1 MPMKNPPHPG
11 ELVRVDCLEPLDLS
25 ITDAAKALNVSRQAL
40 NNLVNKKSGISPE
53 MAVRL
58 SKVFNG
64 SPEFWMRLQLN
75 YDLAQIERNA
85 AKIVVNRVVKKRRK
99 AGATARSA
107 A

>member
-11 ELVRVDCLEPLDLS
+11 ELVRHDCLEPLGLS

-53 MAVRL
+53 MAIRL
-58 SKVFNG
+58 SKAFNG

-75 YDLAQIERNA
+75 YDLAQIERNS
-85 AKIVVNRVVKKRRK
+85 AKIVVHPLDKKRRK
-99 AGATARSA
+99 GAVISRSA

>member
-1 MPMKNPPHPG
+1 MRMKNPVHPG
-11 ELVRVDCLEPLDLS
+11 ELVRFDCLEPLGLS

-40 NNLVNKKSGISPE
+40 NNLVNKKSGVSPE

-64 SPEFWMRLQLN
+64 SPEFWMRLQLQ
-75 YDLAQIERNA
+75 YDLAQIEQTA
-85 AKIVVNRVVKKRRK
+85 SKIIVKPLSKKRRRA
-99 AGATARSA
+99 AGSARSA

>member
-1 MPMKNPPHPG
+1 MPMKNPAHPG
-11 ELVRVDCLEPLDLS
+11 ELVRYDCLEPLGLT
-25 ITDAAKALNVSRQAL
+25 ITDAAKALNVSRQTL

-85 AKIVVNRVVKKRRK
+85 SKIVVHPLDKKRRK
-99 AGATARSA
+99 ATGPARSA

>member
-11 ELVRVDCLEPLDLS
+11 ELVRYDCLEPLGLS
-25 ITDAAKALNVSRQAL
+25 ITDAAKVLNVSRQAL

-58 SKVFNG
+58 SKAFNG

-85 AKIVVNRVVKKRRK
+85 SKIVVQRLHKRRRK
-99 AGATARSA
+99 IAAASRSA

>member
-11 ELVRVDCLEPLDLS
+11 ELVRFDCLEPLGLS
-25 ITDAAKALNVSRQAL
+25 VTEAAKALNVSRQAL

-58 SKVFNG
+58 SKAFNG

-85 AKIVVNRVVKKRRK
+85 SKIAVNRIGAKRKK
-99 AGATARSA
+99 GAATSRSA

>member
-11 ELVRVDCLEPLDLS
+11 ELVRFDCLEPLGLS

-75 YDLAQIERNA
+75 LEIYYHWCRLFTKMILIKLKQQERQCL
-85 AKIVVNRVVKKRRK
+85 VVL
-99 AGATARSA
+99 
-107 A
+107 

>member
-1 MPMKNPPHPG
+1 MRMKSPVHPG
-11 ELVRVDCLEPLDLS
+11 ELVRFDCLEPLGLS

-40 NNLVNKKSGISPE
+40 NNLVNKKSGVSPE

-64 SPEFWMRLQLN
+64 SPEFWMRLQLQ

-85 AKIVVNRVVKKRRK
+85 SKIVVKPLTKRRRK
-99 AGATARSA
+99 PAGSARSA

>member
-11 ELVRVDCLEPLDLS
+11 ELVRYDCLEPLGLS
-25 ITDAAKALNVSRQAL
+25 VTAAAKALNVTRQTL

-75 YDLAQIERNA
+75 YDLAQIERQA
-85 AKIVVNRVVKKRRK
+85 PKIVVHRLDKKRRK
-99 AGATARSA
+99 PATARSA

>member
-1 MPMKNPPHPG
+1 MRMKNPVHPG
-11 ELVRVDCLEPLDLS
+11 ELVRFDCLEPLGLS
-25 ITDAAKALNVSRQAL
+25 ITDAAKALNISRQAL

-64 SPEFWMRLQLN
+64 SSEFWMRLQLQ

-85 AKIVVNRVVKKRRK
+85 AKIVVKPLGKKRRK
-99 AGATARSA
+99 AARSTRSA

>member
-11 ELVRVDCLEPLDLS
+11 ELVRADCLEPLGLS
-25 ITDAAKALNVSRQAL
+25 ITDAAKALNISRQAL
-40 NNLVNKKSGISPE
+40 NNLVNKKSSMSPE

-75 YDLAQIERNA
+75 YDLAHIQRNA
-85 AKIVVNRVVKKRRK
+85 SKIVVHKLTKKQRK
-99 AGATARSA
+99 PVSTTRSA

>member
-1 MPMKNPPHPG
+1 MPMKNPAHPG
-11 ELVRVDCLEPLDLS
+11 ELVRHDCLEPLGLT
-25 ITDAAKALNVSRQAL
+25 ITEAAKALNVTRQTL

-85 AKIVVNRVVKKRRK
+85 AKIVVHPLGKRRHK
-99 AGATARSA
+99 NSDARQSA

>member
-11 ELVRVDCLEPLDLS
+11 ELVRVDCIEPLDLS

-99 AGATARSA
+99 AGATSRSA

>member
-11 ELVRVDCLEPLDLS
+11 ELVRVDCLEPLGLS

-75 YDLAQIERNA
+75 YDLAQIERNS
-85 AKIVVNRVVKKRRK
+85 AKIVVNRVVKKSRK
-99 AGATARSA
+99 AGATSRSA

>member
-11 ELVRVDCLEPLDLS
+11 DLVRYDCLEPLGLS
-25 ITDAAKALNVSRQAL
+25 VTAAAKALNISRQAL

-58 SKVFNG
+58 SKAFNG

-75 YDLAQIERNA
+75 YDLAQIERNSS
-85 AKIVVNRVVKKRRK
+85 KIIVRPLGKKQRRV
-99 AGATARSA
+99 AGATRSA

>member
-1 MPMKNPPHPG
+1 MLMKNPPHPG
-11 ELVRVDCLEPLDLS
+11 ELVRYDCLEPLSLS

-40 NNLVNKKSGISPE
+40 NNLVNKKSGVSAE

-64 SPEFWMRLQLN
+64 SPEFWMRLQLQ

-85 AKIVVNRVVKKRRK
+85 SKIIVHRLSKKRRK
-99 AGATARSA
+99 VAGATRSA

>member
-1 MPMKNPPHPG
+1 MRMKNPVHPG
-11 ELVRVDCLEPLDLS
+11 ELVRFDCLEPLGLS

-64 SPEFWMRLQLN
+64 SPEFWMRLQLQ

-85 AKIVVNRVVKKRRK
+85 SKIVVKPLSKRGRK
-99 AGATARSA
+99 VAGTSRSA

>member
-1 MPMKNPPHPG
+1 MRMKNPAHPG
-11 ELVRVDCLEPLDLS
+11 ELVRYDCLEPLALS

-64 SPEFWMRLQLN
+64 SPEFWMRLQLQ

-85 AKIVVNRVVKKRRK
+85 SKIVVKPLTKKQRRI
-99 AGATARSA
+99 AGSARSA

>member
-1 MPMKNPPHPG
+1 MPMKNPAHPG
-11 ELVRVDCLEPLDLS
+11 ELVRHDCLDPLGLS
-25 ITDAAKALNVSRQAL
+25 ITDAAKALNVTRQTL

-64 SPEFWMRLQLN
+64 SPEFWMRVQLQ
-75 YDLAQIERNA
+75 YDLAQIEREA
-85 AKIVVNRVVKKRRK
+85 ARIVVNPLRKKRGK
-99 AGATARSA
+99 ITSASRSA

>member
-11 ELVRVDCLEPLDLS
+11 ELVRYDCLEPLGLS
-25 ITDAAKALNVSRQAL
+25 VTDAAKALNVTRQAL

-64 SPEFWMRLQLN
+64 SPEFWMRLQLQ

-85 AKIVVNRVVKKRRK
+85 SKIVVRQLDKKRRK
-99 AGATARSA
+99 LAGTSRSA

>member
-1 MPMKNPPHPG
+1 MRMKNPAHPG
-11 ELVRVDCLEPLDLS
+11 DLVRYDCLEPLGLS
-25 ITDAAKALNVSRQAL
+25 ITEAAKALNVSRQAL

-58 SKVFNG
+58 SKAFNG

-75 YDLAQIERNA
+75 YDLAQIERKA
-85 AKIVVNRVVKKRRK
+85 AKIVVKRLYKKPRGS
-99 AGATARSA
+99 AGKSRSA

>member
-99 AGATARSA
+99 AGATSRSA

>member
-11 ELVRVDCLEPLDLS
+11 ELVRCDCLEPLGLS

-58 SKVFNG
+58 SKAFNG

-75 YDLAQIERNA
+75 YDLAQIERQA
-85 AKIVVNRVVKKRRK
+85 AKIIVKPLGKKRRK
-99 AGATARSA
+99 TAATSRSA

>member
-11 ELVRVDCLEPLDLS
+11 ELVRCDCLEPLGLT
-25 ITDAAKALNVSRQAL
+25 ITGAAKALNVSRQAL

-58 SKVFNG
+58 SKVFNS

-75 YDLAQIERNA
+75 FDLAQIERDA
-85 AKIVVNRVVKKRRK
+85 AKIVVHPLVRKRRK
-99 AGATARSA
+99 TAGSSRSA

>member
-11 ELVRVDCLEPLDLS
+11 ELVRIDCLEPLDLS

-99 AGATARSA
+99 AGATSRSA